1 MKRSILLL
9 GFLTA
14 FSQTLFAADDTFVLQ
29 KDIVSHTWIQQEA
42 LTKSVNPGVFTR
54 LMTAYT
60 AVQLLEQT
68 KNDAAANKEEK
79 HLDSLAKMSRALLL
93 SLDQKEYGQLL
104 KAFDVDDQTFVA
116 AMNKDA
122 ETLGMKDTH
131 FVSVFATNDRKHR
144 TTPQDIATLSEAVF
158 NHPLLRDAPT
168 SLNEAIL
175 DSQNGRRNFDAQI
188 LQTPFA
194 FGGRLDE
201 GWSAT
206 FVSENAYDNGR
217 IRRMVSIVLNA
228 DSVEDLTDHAAQV
241 IKDGFTS
248 YETLPL
254 YTRGETV
261 GNIFIAHGNIRKLP
275 VYVNSDTCVTIKKS
289 ELVNNST
296 EAFKILISH
305 ASPLKAP
312 IAKDEEVGKMT
323 VYLHGQVLRE
333 TPVFAKT
340 AVETGNFWRRFT
352 DTVRYAL
359 NSQETKDNK

>member
-1 MKRSILLL
+1 MKRTILLL

-14 FSQTLFAADDTFVLQ
+14 FSQTLFAADDTLVLQ
-29 KDIVSHTWIQQEA
+29 KDLVSHAWIQQDA
-42 LTKSVNPGVFTR
+42 LKKSVNPGAFTR

-60 AVQLLEQT
+60 AAQLLEQA
-68 KNDAAANKEEK
+68 KIDLAGKEEEK
-79 HLDSLAKMSRALLL
+79 DLGSLQKMSRSLLL
-93 SLDQKEYGQLL
+93 SLDQKEYANLL
-104 KAFDVDDQTFVA
+104 KAFGIDDPTFVK
-116 AMNKDA
+116 AMNKNA

-144 TTPQDIATLSEAVF
+144 TTPQDIATISEAVF
-158 NHPLLRDAPT
+158 NHPLFREAPT
-168 SLNEAIL
+168 SLNESIL
-175 DSQNGRRNFDAQI
+175 DSQNGRRNFNAQI

-201 GWSAT
+201 NWSGA
-206 FVSENAYDNGR
+206 FISENDYGNGR
-217 IRRMVSIVLNA
+217 IRRLMSIILDA
-228 DSVEDLTDHAAQV
+228 DSVEDLTDHAARV

-254 YTRGETV
+254 YPRGETV
-261 GNIFIAHGNIRKLP
+261 GNIIIAHGNIRKLP
-275 VYVNSDTCVTIKKS
+275 VYVDSDTFVTIKKS
-289 ELVNNST
+289 DLVNNST

-323 VYLHGQVLRE
+323 VYFQGQALLE
-333 TPVFAKT
+333 TPVFAQT
-340 AVETGNFWRRFT
+340 SVESGNFWQRFT

-359 NSQETKDNK
+359 NSQEPKDNK